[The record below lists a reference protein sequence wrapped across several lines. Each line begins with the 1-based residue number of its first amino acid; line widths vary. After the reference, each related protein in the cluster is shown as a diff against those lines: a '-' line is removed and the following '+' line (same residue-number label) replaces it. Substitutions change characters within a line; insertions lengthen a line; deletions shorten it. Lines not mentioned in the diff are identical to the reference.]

1 MPARLTDITALTGLR
16 VESSSAPARGTAG
29 AAVGAAGAV
38 VGDTEAVGV
47 MDAAVGAMDA
57 EATDAEATDAGAT
70 AHADR
75 RAAFMAVADT
85 EPAVDSMAVVVVS
98 TVAEAVASTVV
109 EAGTAAEADTAKSA
123 GFSLPAVMRKHG
135 WQQMLPA
142 VRFFPMFACAF
153 LCALRVT
160 FASIAVKSFCSFYRK
175 RPRVDSPPSNI
186 LVLRPSF
193 LARMCGRA
201 GAEVVK

>member
-1 MPARLTDITALTGLR
+1 
-16 VESSSAPARGTAG
+16 
-29 AAVGAAGAV
+29 
-38 VGDTEAVGV
+38 
-47 MDAAVGAMDA
+47 
-57 EATDAEATDAGAT
+57 
-70 AHADR
+70 
-75 RAAFMAVADT
+75 MAVADT

-142 VRFFPMFACAF
+142 DRFFPMFACAL
-153 LCALRVT
+153 LCALRIT
-160 FASIAVKSFCSFYRK
+160 LASIAVKSFCSFYRK
-175 RPRVDSPPSNI
+175 RLRVDSPPSNI